1 MKSEENYSQLTAL
14 QKDKLISELLAQNR
28 LLLKQNEHLQWEVK
42 KLTRQV
48 KELKSQL
55 KQNSRNSSKP
65 PSSDGYEKPKPKSLR
80 EKSNRKLGGQGNKDF
95 TCLEQTATPDKLT
108 YHKLTHCPDCHH
120 SLKHTALLGYESRQ
134 VIDIPPLTL
143 EVTEYQA

>member
-1 MKSEENYSQLTAL
+1 MKSQENYSQLTAL

-65 PSSDGYEKPKPKSLR
+65 PSSDGYEKPKPKSLC

-95 TCLEQTATPDKLT
+95 NC
-108 YHKLTHCPDCHH
+108 
-120 SLKHTALLGYESRQ
+120 
-134 VIDIPPLTL
+134 
-143 EVTEYQA
+143 